1 MANNNSGASA
11 AEARGAVRWL
21 LGAGGMA
28 ILLSLFLFWAD
39 NSVMEGARDRDVE
52 HNKQLLELRSAQAS
66 LSGAVNDPRQ
76 LLPLTIEE
84 QGGEDPEKTGA
95 AGH

>member
-1 MANNNSGASA
+1 MGNNNSGTSA

-39 NSVMEGARDRDVE
+39 DNVMEGARARDIE
-52 HNKQLLELRSAQAS
+52 HNKKLLELRSAQAS
-66 LSGAVNDPRQ
+66 LGGEASDPRQ
-76 LLPLTIEE
+76 LLPLRIEG
-84 QGGEDPEKTGA
+84 QSGDAPEHSA
-95 AGH
+95 VAEH

>member
-1 MANNNSGASA
+1 MGNNNSGTSA

-39 NSVMEGARDRDVE
+39 DNVMEGARDRDVE
-52 HNKQLLELRSAQAS
+52 HNKKLLELRSAQAS
-66 LSGAVNDPRQ
+66 LGGEASDPRQ

-84 QGGEDPEKTGA
+84 QSGEAREKTGA

>member
-1 MANNNSGASA
+1 MGNNNSGTSA

-39 NSVMEGARDRDVE
+39 DNVMGGARDRDVQ
-52 HNKQLLELRSAQAS
+52 HNKQLETLRSAQAS
-66 LSGAVNDPRQ
+66 LGGAASDPRQ

-84 QGGEDPEKTGA
+84 QSGESPENTGA